1 MTLTFDDIPRIL
13 QLVKMYQ
20 RESNSSR
27 NYIKRSYDTE
37 PIKRMK
43 LPNYD
48 EIEKFSLKLNLIIK
62 NNDEIK
68 ITKFGN
74 DFLEIFKIDIELA
87 KKKIIQQCLEI
98 KNIGQNIENAIVQ
111 FHYNNSKRWYP
122 KWDVV
127 NLFEDTQILPILYE
141 TGFLGK
147 KDLEVIVNPEF
158 EKLISLKTK
167 KKIPLEQLEKNLEQQ
182 KKIGG
187 IAEDI
192 ALNFEKN
199 RLKNLGFEEE
209 SNKIR
214 QISIDFS
221 NAGYDIES
229 FNGKTKNGMPDR
241 FIEVKGTTQKEFNFY
256 WSSNEIKTAKKI
268 GENYWIYYISEID
281 IQNKTSP
288 NEPKIFSDPFES
300 IFSNS
305 KYHKQVEN
313 YHIREQ
319 KCVDKKPD

>member
-1 MTLTFDDIPRIL
+1 MTLTFDDISRIL
-13 QLVKMYQ
+13 RLVKIYQ
-20 RESNSSR
+20 RESSSPR

-37 PIKRMK
+37 PIKRMR

-48 EIEKFSLKLNLIIK
+48 EIEKFSLKLNLIEK
-62 NNDEIK
+62 NNDEVK
-68 ITKFGN
+68 ITKIGD
-74 DFLEIFKIDIELA
+74 DFLEISKTNTELA

-98 KNIGQNIENAIVQ
+98 KNIGQNIENAIEQ
-111 FHYNNSKRWYP
+111 FHYNGSKIWYP

-141 TGFLGK
+141 TGFLEK
-147 KDLEVIVNPEF
+147 KDVSIIINPKF
-158 EKLISLKTK
+158 EKLIYSRTK
-167 KKIPLEQLEKNLEQQ
+167 KKIPLEQLEKKLEQQ
-182 KKIGG
+182 KKIGE

-192 ALNFEKN
+192 VLNFEKN

-209 SNKIR
+209 SKKIR

-229 FNGKTKNGMPDR
+229 FNGKAKNGRPDR

-256 WSSNEIKTAKKI
+256 WSSNEIETAKKN
-268 GENYWIYYISEID
+268 GSNYWIYYISEIN

-288 NEPKIFSDPFES
+288 NKPKIFSDPYES
-300 IFSNS
+300 IFSS
-305 KYHKQVEN
+305 SEYQKEIES

-319 KCVDKKPD
+319 KHVDKKQ